1 MTFAAVAT
9 TNWLSETEISRL
21 YFALRELRASTI
33 NCVKARSF
41 TALGATR
48 ATLSV
53 TAAALGLGATEAAA
67 AGLGLALGATEA
79 AAAGLGLG
87 ATVGA
92 GVLLPE
98 HAPAT
103 RATTTAARP
112 SESLRSGCRCI
123 RCLLDWNGCVCG
135 GGWSKHSVA
144 STLPLEWSP
153 ERGRL
158 AEPTS
163 QEQEGQH
170 GDHGRRGG
178 SEVRRAQGDDPER
191 LPGQDHDAD

>member
-9 TNWLSETEISRL
+9 TNWLSETETSRL
-21 YFALRELRASTI
+21 YFALREFSASTI
-33 NCVKARSF
+33 DCVKARSL

-53 TAAALGLGATEAAA
+53 TAAGLGLGATEAAA
-67 AGLGLALGATEA
+67 AGLGLGATEAAAAGLGLGATEA

-123 RCLLDWNGCVCG
+123 RCLLDWNGCVCA
-135 GGWSKHSVA
+135 GGWSKQSVA

-153 ERGRL
+153 CL
-158 AEPTS
+158 
-163 QEQEGQH
+163 
-170 GDHGRRGG
+170 
-178 SEVRRAQGDDPER
+178 
-191 LPGQDHDAD
+191 LY

>member
-21 YFALRELRASTI
+21 YFALREFRASTI
-33 NCVKARSF
+33 DCVKARSL

-53 TAAALGLGATEAAA
+53 TAAGLGLG
-67 AGLGLALGATEA
+67 LGATEA

-87 ATVGA
+87 ATEAAAAGLGLGATDGA

-112 SESLRSGCRCI
+112 SERVRSGSRCI
-123 RCLLDWNGCVCG
+123 RTLLDWNGCICAARS
-135 GGWSKHSVA
+135 GWARHSVA
-144 STLPLEWSP
+144 STLPL
-153 ERGRL
+153 
-158 AEPTS
+158 
-163 QEQEGQH
+163 
-170 GDHGRRGG
+170 
-178 SEVRRAQGDDPER
+178 
-191 LPGQDHDAD
+191 